1 MKRMPQYGFMGAS
14 FIFGAVAFIYGALS
28 YFFRSVGPN
37 NTVFDGLGRQLDIAP
52 LLVRFLYM
60 NDTLWPGFYWA
71 VFDWILFFGLLG
83 LAYLM
88 INLST
93 KYETDMTDG
102 DDEK

>member
-1 MKRMPQYGFMGAS
+1 MKRVQKYAFRGAS
-14 FIFGAVAFIYGALS
+14 FTFGIVALIYGALS

-52 LLVRFLYM
+52 FLVRLLYM

-71 VFDWILFFGLLG
+71 VFDWAFFFGLLG
-83 LAYLM
+83 LAYLVF
-88 INLST
+88 NLSA
-93 KYETDMTDG
+93 KYENEMIAG